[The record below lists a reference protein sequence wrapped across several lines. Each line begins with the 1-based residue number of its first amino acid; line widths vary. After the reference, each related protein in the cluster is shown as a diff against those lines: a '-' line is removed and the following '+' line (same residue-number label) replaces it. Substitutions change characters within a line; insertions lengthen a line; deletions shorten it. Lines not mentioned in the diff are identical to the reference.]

1 VVKIASART
10 PAAAR
15 NGLAISLV
23 AAPLPGAVDAAAA
36 DAVPEL
42 LVEVGLVVVPV
53 EVGIAV
59 DDGADVVVAAAAVVV
74 ADVVPVVV
82 AAAVDVRLSR
92 SARLAGTVV
101 VRGDPE

>member
-1 VVKIASART
+1 MVKIASART

-74 ADVVPVVV
+74 AEVAAVVV
-82 AAAVDVRLSR
+82 AAAAVVLLAPF
-92 SARLAGTVV
+92 ARLAGIVV
-101 VRGDPE
+101 VRGEPE